1 MAKLT
6 YEDKKEIIRLY
17 NEEHWGCDR
26 ISKKMNV
33 ASSGITR
40 IIRKYH
46 FHGEDSLIKKKK
58 RSFPP
63 DLKLEIIHRVL
74 NGESKNSV
82 AIAYQITE
90 AMINNWLQK
99 YQLLGYDGL
108 KDKPKGRP
116 PSMKKE
122 LKPIDPNDKDALIKE
137 LERRNLEL
145 EAEVEVLKKLRAL
158 VLQRNKP
165 QTKKK

>member
-17 NEEHWGCDR
+17 DEEHWGYEA
-26 ISKKMNV
+26 IAKKMNV
-33 ASSGITR
+33 RHT
-40 IIRKYH
+40 IIEKLIKRFYL
-46 FHGEDSLIKKKK
+46 HGDDIFIKKKN
-58 RSFPP
+58 RVYPP
-63 DLKLEIIHRVL
+63 DLKFKIIQRVL

-82 AIAYQITE
+82 AIEYQIQSS
-90 AMINNWLQK
+90 MINNWLQK

-122 LKPIDPNDKDALIKE
+122 SKPIDPNDKDAIIKE

>member
-1 MAKLT
+1 MSKLS

-17 NEEHWGCDR
+17 DEEHLGYTA
-26 ISKKMNV
+26 IATSYHINKHTVLKIV
-33 ASSGITR
+33 
-40 IIRKYH
+40 RKYH
-46 FHGEDSLIKKKK
+46 LHGEDSLFKKKN

-63 DLKLEIIHRVL
+63 DVKLEIIQRVM
-74 NGESKNSV
+74 NGESKISI
-82 AIAYQITE
+82 AIEYNIQDTMIT
-90 AMINNWLQK
+90 NWLQK

-108 KDKPKGRP
+108 KDKPKGSP

-122 LKPIDPNDKDALIKE
+122 IKPIDPNDKDAIIKE

-165 QTKKK
+165 QTRKK